1 MVQVDQQKR
10 GNQPKNGDETF
21 VRSEFGPCCR
31 EVLFWGGLSLAS
43 GIGSCISFSRG
54 DKGLGWTAA
63 ILAGIAAGAAN
74 EFRDLALQE
83 LRGRQR
89 NDGNSTK

>member
-1 MVQVDQQKR
+1 MVQLDQNNIGRQSESSA
-10 GNQPKNGDETF
+10 DAL

-43 GIGSCISFSRG
+43 GIGTYFAFSRG
-54 DKGLGWTAA
+54 DKGLGWAGA
-63 ILAGIAAGAAN
+63 VLAGIAAGYAN
-74 EFRDLALQE
+74 EFRDLAIEE

-89 NDGNSTK
+89 NEGSSGK